1 MEEQMT
7 RSSRHQKKGQSAK
20 KTKQLETFNNA
31 PKKSGWG
38 KHLFTLIS
46 IIVVLMVAG
55 GAYFFYEAKKQEA
68 QAQDRFEHGAEEL
81 LKTIQAERDQSGIA
95 SQKKETNSNQLKTV
109 VYLPEKPEQLPIPDS
124 QQTLTD
130 LVAKA
135 KKEIKDS
142 GKHVV
147 VGKLAVNAL
156 SDQVDVYKLVAENYP
171 WDAAAGTFTKAKTLE
186 GSSQYIYHKTG
197 QPVSSSDLIPEEA
210 DLLGIQ
216 QVIQQKI
223 LDQEKDKEASIDQ
236 VLNMPRITRET
247 PIVYTPEKLKLTLP
261 TNETG
266 VSELELEYKDIAPF
280 INTALVDP
288 KTLTNDQ
295 IPALDPNKKY
305 VALTFDD
312 GPNPA
317 TTPQILDILK
327 AKQATATFFLLG
339 QNVEANQELVKR
351 IVDEG
356 NEVGS
361 HSYSHARLNTLS
373 DEEVKAEIIKTDK
386 AIFEASGVLPQNLR
400 APYGAADQR
409 VATIAGKPLIHWSV
423 DSQDWESKNPVA
435 IEARLQATLYEGSIV
450 LMHDIQPATLEALP
464 QVIDTMRAEGYEFV
478 SVDTMLQKSQKP
490 LYTYFGD
497 GDFRII
503 P

>member
-7 RSSRHQKKGQSAK
+7 RSSRHQKKGQVPTKSK
-20 KTKQLETFNNA
+20 KKEEFNKT
-31 PKKSGWG
+31 PKNGGWG
-38 KHLFTLIS
+38 KHLFTLVS
-46 IIVVLMVAG
+46 ILVVLMVAG
-55 GAYFFYEAKKQEA
+55 GAYFFYDAKKQEA
-68 QAQDRFEHGAEEL
+68 QAQDRFEHGAAEL

-95 SQKKETNSNQLKTV
+95 SHKKASNSEQVTTV
-109 VYLPEKPEQLPIPDS
+109 IYLPENPEQLPIPNS
-124 QQTLTD
+124 QQALTD
-130 LVAKA
+130 LVASA
-135 KKEIKDS
+135 KKAIKD
-142 GKHVV
+142 GDKHVV

-171 WDAAAGTFTKAKTLE
+171 WDAAAGTFAQPKTLE
-186 GSSQYIYHKTG
+186 EGAQYIYHKTG
-197 QPVSSSDLIPEEA
+197 QPVSSAELIPEEA

-223 LDQEKDKEASIDQ
+223 LDQAPDKEAIIDQ
-236 VLNMPRITRET
+236 VLKMPRISRET
-247 PIVYTPEKLKLTLP
+247 PIAYTPEKLKLTLP
-261 TNETG
+261 ANETG
-266 VSELELEYKDIAPF
+266 VSELELAYKDIAPF

-288 KTLTNDQ
+288 ETLVNDS

-327 AKQATATFFLLG
+327 AKQTTATFFLLG
-339 QNVEANQELVKR
+339 QNVDANQELVRR
-351 IVDEG
+351 IVSEG

-361 HSYSHARLNTLS
+361 HSYSHARLNKLS
-373 DEEVKAEIIKTDK
+373 DEEVKAEITKTDK

-409 VATIAGKPLIHWSV
+409 VANIAGKPLIHWSV
-423 DSQDWESKNPVA
+423 DSQDWKSKDPA
-435 IEARLQATLYEGSIV
+435 SIQARLQATLYEGSIV

-478 SVDTMLQKSQKP
+478 SVDTMLQKTQKP
-490 LYTYFGD
+490 LYTYFGE
-497 GDFRII
+497 GDLRII